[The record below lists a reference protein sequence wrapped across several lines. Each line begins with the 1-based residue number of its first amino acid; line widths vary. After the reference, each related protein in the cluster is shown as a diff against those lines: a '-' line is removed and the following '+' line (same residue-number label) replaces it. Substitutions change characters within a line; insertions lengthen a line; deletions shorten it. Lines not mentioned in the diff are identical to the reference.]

1 MLEEVNQK
9 LLAKGWQFEFYQA
22 TLVTLISK
30 IEVGQAGLKLMMQVP
45 TDQF

>member
-1 MLEEVNQK
+1 MLEVVDQK

-22 TLVTLISK
+22 TLVTLISR
-30 IEVGQAGLKLMMQVP
+30 IEVGHKLMMQLP